1 MSFHGLSD
9 SIAGVSESLATCRQC
24 GATTR
29 LGNGLCLSCTLR
41 EGLETDREASRESF
55 EAILAEDE
63 VQDTHWRV
71 GNYEIL
77 EEIGR
82 GGMGVIYRARQRHS
96 RRIVALK
103 RMVSYHADSRETRE
117 RFRREAEAASSLDH
131 PNILPIYEVGQGE
144 DGLPFFS
151 MKYAAGGSLQK
162 AGPALRNDPHEC
174 VRLVARVAR
183 AVQYAHEHGVLHRD
197 LKPGNIL
204 LDGRGEPFVT
214 DFGLAKWLDTSTDL
228 TRTLTIFGTPGYI
241 APEQARGPAAKLTPT
256 ADIYSLGAILFD
268 LFTGRPP
275 FLGEHALA
283 VIQQAS
289 EKPAPKLRS
298 LAPAFDRDLE
308 TICARCLERE
318 PQARYRSAADLASDL
333 ERWLEGRPIVARR
346 VSPPMRAWRWAKRNR
361 QIAAVTAVA
370 LCAVTAATFLFFS
383 RGGTLSHSSLD
394 STLPATTVHRKTMA
408 VIPFKMLSADP
419 TDEYLGIGLADSLI
433 NQISRIPQILVRP
446 TDAVEKYADPHTQDP
461 LAAGRELRVEVVLD
475 GTVQHEA
482 DRLRVTARL
491 LRVEDGTMLWSRTFD
506 ENFANV
512 FALQDAISQEIAGAL
527 IRNLSGADR
536 ELLTKHHTD
545 NPEAYR
551 AYLKGRYFWNKRTPG
566 GLQQSLDNFRQA
578 IDLDPTYSSA
588 YAGMADA
595 YALLVWQEQL
605 PRNDFIARA
614 KAAASKAIDID
625 ESLAEPHA
633 SLGFLKF
640 WYDWDFA
647 GAESEFRRAIE
658 LNPGYATAHHWY
670 GEFLGL
676 MGHFDDGFKEL
687 KLGQEIDPLSPIIN
701 ADLGKLLVFARQ
713 PARAIEQLQK
723 TLEMDPDFPLAHL
736 FLALAYNQKQQR
748 DQAIAELEKHANTPG
763 SRTIFKATLGFVYAQ
778 SGRQG
783 EARTILNELKGRSSP
798 NQFRSPFEIALVYTG
813 LGENDQAM
821 EWLEKAETE
830 RDPFLIYI
838 KVDPNFDSLLG
849 DSRFTGLL
857 HRIGFTN

>member
-1 MSFHGLSD
+1 MILHGLTD
-9 SIAGVSESLATCRQC
+9 SIAGVSESPTKCRQC

-29 LGNGLCLSCTLR
+29 LGNGLCLICTLR
-41 EGLETDREASRESF
+41 EGLEGDREASRESF

-117 RFRREAEAASSLDH
+117 RFRREAEAAASLDH

-162 AGPALRNDPHEC
+162 AGAALRNEPREC
-174 VRLVARVAR
+174 LRLMAKVAH

-275 FLGEHALA
+275 FLGEHAVA

-298 LAPAFDRDLE
+298 LARALDRDLE

-318 PQARYRSAADLASDL
+318 PQARYRSAANLASDL

-370 LCAVTAATFLFFS
+370 LCAVMAATFLFFS

-394 STLPATTVHRKTMA
+394 STLPATTAHEKTMA

-419 TDEYLGIGLADSLI
+419 TDEYLGIGLADTLI
-433 NQISRIPQILVRP
+433 NQIGRIPRILVRP
-446 TDAVEKYADPHTQDP
+446 TDAIQKYADPHTRDP
-461 LAAGRELRVEVVLD
+461 VAAGRDLRVEAVLD

-491 LRVEDGTMLWSRTFD
+491 LRVGDGAMLWSGTFD
-506 ENFANV
+506 EKFANV

-536 ELLTKHHTD
+536 QLLTKHHTD

-551 AYLKGRYFWNKRTPG
+551 SYLKGRYFWNKRTPG
-566 GLQQSLDNFRQA
+566 GLQQSLDYFRRA

-614 KAAASKAIDID
+614 KAAASKALDID
-625 ESLAEPHA
+625 ETLAEPYA

-658 LNPGYATAHHWY
+658 LNPGYATARHWY

-676 MGHFDDGFKEL
+676 VGRFDEGFKEL
-687 KLGQEIDPLSPIIN
+687 KLAQEIDPLSPIIN

-713 PARAIEQLQK
+713 PDRAIEQLQK
-723 TLEMDPDFPLAHL
+723 TLEIDPDFPLAHL

-748 DQAIAELEKHANTPG
+748 DQAIAELEQHANTPG
-763 SRTIFKATLGFVYAQ
+763 SRTIFKATLGFVHAQ
-778 SGRQG
+778 SGRKD

-798 NQFRSPFEIALVYTG
+798 NQFRSPFEIALVCTG
-813 LGENDQAM
+813 LEENDQAM

-838 KVDPNFDSLLG
+838 KVDPNFDSLRG

-857 HRIGFTN
+857 HRIGLAN